1 MRSNFLHANF
11 LHANFL
17 RANKKAKGFTLL
29 ELVIG
34 IVVLAI
40 SFSVITSFIVPQ
52 SEQSA
57 NQIHQ
62 IRAAELGQSLMNEIL
77 AKAFDEQ
84 SDLAGGAVRCGE
96 SGLNVCTDEVNF
108 GPEDGE
114 TRANFDDVDDYV
126 VLDGSDEY
134 VEDISGSRVES
145 AAFENLY
152 SGYRVA
158 VSVTYDDAY
167 DNTNT
172 GSLVKRID
180 ITVTTPSG
188 ETVQF
193 ATYKANF

>member
-1 MRSNFLHANF
+1 MRSSFLQASF
-11 LHANFL
+11 S

-84 SDLAGGAVRCGE
+84 SDLVGGAVRCGE
-96 SGLNVCTDEVNF
+96 TGLNACTISSSF
-108 GPEDGE
+108 GPDGAE
-114 TRANFDDVDDYV
+114 TRASFDDVDDYHN
-126 VLDGSDEY
+126 LNE
-134 VEDISGSRVES
+134 SGDNIQGVSGDNSLVG
-145 AAFENLY
+145 LY
-152 SGYRVA
+152 SGYRVQVA
-158 VSVTYDDAY
+158 VAYDDTFNGS
-167 DNTNT
+167 DT

>member
-1 MRSNFLHANF
+1 MRFDFLHASF
-11 LHANFL
+11 FH
-17 RANKKAKGFTLL
+17 ANKKAKGFTLL

-52 SEQSA
+52 SEKSA

-84 SDLAGGAVRCGE
+84 SDLAGGAIRCGE
-96 SGLNVCTDEVNF
+96 AGLNTCTTKPNF
-108 GPEDGE
+108 GPDGGE
-114 TRANFDDVDDYV
+114 TRANFDDVDDYDG
-126 VLDGSDEY
+126 LDETGDSIENITGSQIQSDAL
-134 VEDISGSRVES
+134 ES
-145 AAFENLY
+145 LY
-152 SGYRVA
+152 LGYRVT
-158 VSVTYDDAY
+158 VSVTYDDTY
-167 DNTNT
+167 DNSNA

>member
-1 MRSNFLHANF
+1 MRSSF

-40 SFSVITSFIVPQ
+40 SFSIITSFIVPQ

-96 SGLNVCTDEVNF
+96 TGLNACTISSSF
-108 GPEDGE
+108 GPDGAE
-114 TRANFDDVDDYV
+114 TRASFDDVDDYHN
-126 VLDGSDEY
+126 LNESGDNIQG
-134 VEDISGSRVES
+134 ISGDNSL
-145 AAFENLY
+145 AGLY
-152 SGYRVA
+152 SGYRVQVA
-158 VSVTYDDAY
+158 VAYDDTF
-167 DNTNT
+167 NGSNT

-188 ETVQF
+188 ENVQF

>member
-11 LHANFL
+11 LHANSL

-96 SGLNVCTDEVNF
+96 TGLNACTISSSF
-108 GPEDGE
+108 GPDGAE
-114 TRANFDDVDDYV
+114 TRASFDDVDDYHN
-126 VLDGSDEY
+126 LNESGDNIQG
-134 VEDISGSRVES
+134 ISGDNSL
-145 AAFENLY
+145 AGLY
-152 SGYRVA
+152 SGYRVQVA
-158 VSVTYDDAY
+158 VAYDDTF
-167 DNTNT
+167 NGSNS

-180 ITVTTPSG
+180 IIVTAPSG